1 MKRQLLSAFALLCA
15 SFSAFAVDL
24 YWGGGE
30 ADIADGTPLS
40 VDALG
45 LSGTWNSALKNWAAD
60 TSGSAYTNWADG
72 AVVHLGVITNKA
84 NADIG
89 LAAAVSFPRMVAD
102 QHLSLDY
109 NRYFAVSN
117 AGGGSVSIPAGE
129 TTTII
134 AVSADTTRGIR
145 VRPVLTGAGTL
156 RKYGAGAVVVDT
168 TSPDFSGTIDVQE
181 GYLNTG
187 TARFPGV
194 HTAFI
199 GGRNKY
205 AGDVSHG
212 ANDFCFGQWVLGA
225 NDSATA
231 DLVADDLVVTLQ
243 GGTFGYTARSKTRET
258 MGALVLNTW
267 GCLGHSNSQPGGV
280 LTFAAED
287 GGLRR
292 GPLGIG
298 CLQLSDGYKSG
309 EPKTYFRFPNF
320 SPKDTLLPWAVSP
333 DSRFLSVQSA
343 SDDYLLPVATTQAD
357 ADLSTWTGLYD
368 ATTCLRVGENAA
380 FAVSG
385 ALDGDL
391 ALNALS
397 FLNKTASRYD
407 LGGHSLSLASGGLC
421 QRAIN
426 YGSTQNITN
435 GWLTT
440 SAPVLHMTTCDTNAG
455 GDLLVTAAVTG
466 RFDVVAC
473 GKGSTKGFGG
483 EADNTYEGTTYV
495 MAGPFSAKKKNAV
508 AIPGDLHILFGGAVV
523 LESSSTN
530 QVAPGASI
538 FIEDCG
544 VMRGGGQTYTGEI
557 TLNGGHYMIYNYTDR
572 MIHPDSAGLHFNG
585 GWFTHS
591 SSARGAFE
599 LETDVDYAAS
609 SSMPARFERQSTG
622 AFDLVLKGGNR
633 TFTVADSATLP
644 EGEPEMV
651 VDVVVTSPNGQ
662 ANGLVKAGDGILALA
677 ATNTYAGATTVFG
690 GTLRVM
696 RTQAPEIAVGSA
708 FLDARRVFLETPVAR
723 SLAFGQPLTGT
734 RLYRSGN
741 DILEESFSTRVLR
754 SVDDYEI
761 HIANEI
767 RNGGVGRDLT
777 FSAVDRQG
785 TLGKGDA
792 TVTGGTLALDAGVV
806 ITNAVSVGANGTLA
820 ASGATLGDL
829 DLSGTLSADLS
840 DGPANVDG
848 DVLLANANLVFSGD
862 GLPDET
868 PQAVLRSTGIIAGEF
883 GSVPDGVSVLYRANE
898 VLVRRVLP
906 TVILIR

>member
-1 MKRQLLSAFALLCA
+1 MKRHLLPASALLCA
-15 SFSAFAVDL
+15 TLPALATDL

-40 VDALG
+40 LDALD
-45 LSGTWNSALKNWAAD
+45 LSGTWNASLKNWAVD

-72 AVVHLGVITNKA
+72 AVVHFGAITNKA
-84 NADIG
+84 NADLG
-89 LAAAVSFPRMVAD
+89 LTTTVSFPRMVGS

-109 NRYFAVSN
+109 NRYFAVTN
-117 AGGGSVSIPAGE
+117 AGGGSVSIPEGD

-145 VRPVLTGAGTL
+145 LRPVITGAGTV
-156 RKYGAGAVVVDT
+156 RKYGAGAVLVDT
-168 TSPDFSGTIDVQE
+168 TSPDFSGTFDIQE
-181 GYLNTG
+181 GYFNTG
-187 TARFPGV
+187 NARFPGV
-194 HTAFI
+194 HSALI
-199 GGRNKY
+199 RGRNKY
-205 AGDVSHG
+205 AGDTSHG
-212 ANDFCFGQWVLGA
+212 ANDFCFGQWALGA
-225 NDSATA
+225 SDSATA

-243 GGTFGYTARSKTRET
+243 GGTFGYTARRKTRET

-267 GCLGHSNSQPGGV
+267 GCLGHSNSQTGGV
-280 LTFAAED
+280 LTIAAED

-298 CLQLSDGYKSG
+298 CLQVVDGFSSG
-309 EPKTYFRFPNF
+309 VPKTYFRFPNF
-320 SPKDTLLPWAVSP
+320 SPKDTVLPWAVSP

-343 SDDYLLPVATTQAD
+343 EDDYLLPVATTQAA
-357 ADLSTWTGLYD
+357 ADLTTWTGLYGV
-368 ATTCLRVGENAA
+368 ATCLRVGENAA

-397 FLNKTASRYD
+397 FLNQTASVYN
-407 LGGHSLSLASGGLC
+407 LGGHTLALVSGGLC
-421 QRAIN
+421 QRAVKYN
-426 YGSTQNITN
+426 AHQTITN

-455 GDLLVTAAVTG
+455 GDLFVNAAVTG

-473 GKGSTKGFGG
+473 GKGSSKGFGG
-483 EADNTYEGTTYV
+483 GEDNTYSGTTYV
-495 MAGPFSAKKKNAV
+495 MAGPFSARKKNAI
-508 AIPGDLHILFGGAVV
+508 AIPGDLRILFGGAVV

-538 FIEDCG
+538 VIEDCG

-557 TLNGGHYMIYNYTDR
+557 TLNGGHYMIYNSTDR
-572 MIHPDSAGLHFNG
+572 MIHPDGAGLHFNG

-609 SSMPARFERQSTG
+609 SAMPARFERQSTG
-622 AFDLVLKGGNR
+622 SFDLVLKGGNR

-677 ATNTYAGATTVFG
+677 ATNTYAGATTVLG
-690 GTLRVM
+690 GTLRIM
-696 RTQAPEIAVGSA
+696 RTQAPEIAVGAA
-708 FLDARRVFLETPVAR
+708 FLDSRRIFLETPVAR
-723 SLAFGQPLTGT
+723 SLAFGQALTGT
-734 RLYRSGN
+734 RLYRNGN
-741 DILEESFSTRVLR
+741 DILEEPFSTRVLR
-754 SVDDYEI
+754 SVDEYEI
-761 HIANEI
+761 HIANDI
-767 RNGGVGRDLT
+767 KGVGRDLS
-777 FSAVDRQG
+777 FAAVDRQG
-785 TLGKGDA
+785 TLGAGAA
-792 TVTGGTLALDAGVV
+792 TVTAGTLALDPGVV
-806 ITNAVSVGANGTLA
+806 ITNAVSVSANGTLA

-829 DLSGTLSADLS
+829 DLAGTLSADLAL
-840 DGPANVDG
+840 GHAAVDG
-848 DVLLANANLVFSGD
+848 NVLLDGAALVFSGAD
-862 GLPDET
+862 LPGET
-868 PQAVLRSTGIIAGEF
+868 PQVILRSTGTIAGTF
-883 GSVPDGVSVLYRANE
+883 DTVPDGISVLYRANE
-898 VLVRRVLP
+898 VLIRRRLP
-906 TVILIR
+906 TVLLIR